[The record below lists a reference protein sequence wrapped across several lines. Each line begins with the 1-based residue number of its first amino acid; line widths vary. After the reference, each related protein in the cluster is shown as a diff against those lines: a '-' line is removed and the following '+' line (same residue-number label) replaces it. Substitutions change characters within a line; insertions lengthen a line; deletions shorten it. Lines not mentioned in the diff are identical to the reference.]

1 MCGFT
6 INIWNCKISGW
17 SLTREHLY
25 ALFFKIT
32 LTMNIIFIYLVQ
44 NIIYYKTHIVYKY
57 WVWTKFDF
65 NTNFLDFSLNQLN
78 WRLNWNCFDYQSSNL
93 NTKKLRSC
101 KAKTQNKNNNPM
113 ISFQSISKSQDAID
127 TMHNHTDIILWF
139 FLFLRKSPIVINTE
153 TNFTKIISHWSIWLE
168 SQTKAKSNSRQIKT
182 NKPSL
187 CVYKMVTALV
197 HRSFYKISLYS

>member
-32 LTMNIIFIYLVQ
+32 LTMNIIFIYHVQ

-93 NTKKLRSC
+93 NTKVQKNLGHV
-101 KAKTQNKNNNPM
+101 KPKHKTKTTTQ
-113 ISFQSISKSQDAID
+113 
-127 TMHNHTDIILWF
+127 WY
-139 FLFLRKSPIVINTE
+139 LFRVYRKV
-153 TNFTKIISHWSIWLE
+153 
-168 SQTKAKSNSRQIKT
+168 KT
-182 NKPSL
+182 L
-187 CVYKMVTALV
+187 LIQCITTL
-197 HRSFYKISLYS
+197 I